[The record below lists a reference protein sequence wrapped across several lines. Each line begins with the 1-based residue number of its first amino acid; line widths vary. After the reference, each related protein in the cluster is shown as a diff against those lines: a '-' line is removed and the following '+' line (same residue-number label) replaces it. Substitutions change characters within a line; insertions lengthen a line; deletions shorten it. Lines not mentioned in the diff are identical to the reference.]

1 MDDKSPSKA
10 KVWRCHILST
20 IGEHRAL
27 RILRQSRLFQ
37 LILRKRIWRLGAY
50 LLLFLLGLKLLMF
63 LIPLPKSGLFRSSA
77 TLVFDRNARLLRA
90 FTARDDMWRI
100 RTSIERISPVL
111 QKFQLT
117 YEDRWFYWHPGVNPA
132 ALARAFR
139 QNLAA
144 GRIVSGGSTLTMQIA
159 RMIEPKSRTWYHKL
173 REILRAIQL
182 EQRFG
187 KRQLLEIYYN
197 IAPYGGN
204 IEGVAAAAWL
214 YFGKEPS
221 QLSFGEA
228 ALLTALPNSP
238 TALRPDLNPKRAR
251 MARDKVLRRVFQ
263 RRLISKVE
271 YREALAEPIPT
282 GRQELPIIA
291 PHFCEEIAR
300 SYPDESRIYTT
311 LNLRSQLMIEDL
323 LRARIHSLRNE
334 AISNGAV
341 IILDNRSHELIAA
354 AGSADFWDRA
364 AAGEVNGYRAP
375 RSPGSA
381 LKPFIYALGFDQGV
395 ISPRHYLEDVPID
408 FRGGYSPEN
417 YDRKFSGTVSVQE
430 ALERSLN
437 VPAIN
442 LLRQLGDYG
451 LYQLLRRVKFS
462 TVAPEDRYGLTIA
475 LGGCEVTLL
484 ELTALYSAL
493 ANRGLYQLPKFRRE
507 QADCETIRLFSPGAA
522 YLVTEILTKVTRPD
536 LPTCWEF
543 TSLPRIAWKT
553 GTSYGHRDAWSIG
566 YNPQYTVGV
575 WVGNFSGVGQ
585 PGIIG
590 AEAAAP
596 LLFDIFNKVGGNLA
610 PWFTRPRSVG
620 TRQVCALSGG
630 VPGPYCRHLVSES
643 YLIDRAPQQEC
654 PFHQAFLIDIR
665 TGYRLPPH
673 YATTQQSIS
682 KTYIKWPPR
691 VAAWLEGNGA
701 PAEPI
706 PQLLPEWQK
715 LLPGGAP
722 VIRSPSANYLY
733 QLREGIDPQYQK
745 ICLEAAASNDVHK
758 LYWFVDGKLTGTAR
772 PGEKLFYPPEIGE
785 HWVVCQD
792 DQGRSAKVKLMVRE

>member
-1 MDDKSPSKA
+1 MDDRSPSGSEF
-10 KVWRCHILST
+10 WRRRLLQAIR
-20 IGEHRAL
+20 EHCFL
-27 RILRQSRLFQ
+27 RTLRQNRLFQ
-37 LILRKRIWRLGAY
+37 LIAKKRIWRIGAY
-50 LLLFLLGLKLLMF
+50 LLLSLLGFKLLIF
-63 LIPLPKSGLFRSSA
+63 LIPLPGPRLFRPSA
-77 TLVFDRNARLLRA
+77 TLVFDRKARLLRA
-90 FTARDDMWRI
+90 FTACDDMWRI
-100 RTSIERISPVL
+100 RTSIGRISPIL
-111 QKFQLT
+111 QKFQLA

-144 GRIVSGGSTLTMQIA
+144 RRIVSGGSTLTMQIA

-173 REILRAIQL
+173 EEILRAIQL

-238 TALRPDLNPKRAR
+238 TALRPDLYPQRAR
-251 MARDKVLRRVFQ
+251 VARDKVLQRVFQ
-263 RRLISKVE
+263 KGLISKAE
-271 YREALAEPIPT
+271 YREALAEPIPA
-282 GRQELPIIA
+282 GRQELPTIA

-300 SYPDESRIYTT
+300 NFPDESRIYST
-311 LNLRSQLMIEDL
+311 LNLRTQLMVEDL
-323 LRARIHSLRNE
+323 LRARIRSLRNE

-341 IILDNRSHELIAA
+341 VILDNRTHELIAA
-354 AGSADFWDRA
+354 AGSADFGDQA
-364 AAGEVNGYRAP
+364 ASGQVNGYRAP

-395 ISPRHYLEDVPID
+395 ISPHHYLEDVPID

-417 YDRKFSGTVSVQE
+417 YDRKFSGTVTAQE
-430 ALERSLN
+430 ALEHSLN

-442 LLRQLGDYG
+442 LLRQLDDYG
-451 LYQLLRRVKFS
+451 LYQLLRRAKFT

-484 ELTALYSAL
+484 ELTALYSSL
-493 ANRGLYQLPKFRRE
+493 ANRGFYQLPKLRRD
-507 QADCETIRLFSPGAA
+507 QASCETTRLFSPGAA
-522 YLVTEILTKVTRPD
+522 YLVTEILTNVTRPD

-566 YNPQYTVGV
+566 YNPKYTVGV

-596 LLFDIFNKVGGNLA
+596 LLFDIFNKAGGNLA
-610 PWFTRPRSVG
+610 TWFTRPSSVG

-630 VPGPYCRHLVSES
+630 LPGPYCRHLVTES

-654 PFHQAFLIDIR
+654 PFHQAFLIDAR

-673 YATTQQSIS
+673 YATTRQSVT

-691 VAAWLEGNGA
+691 VAAWLEGNGT
-701 PAEPI
+701 PTEPI

-715 LLPGGAP
+715 FLPGGAP

-733 QLREGIDPQYQK
+733 QLREGIDPKYQK

-772 PGEKLFYPPEIGE
+772 PGEKLFYPPVIGE
-785 HWVVCQD
+785 HRVVCQD
-792 DQGRSAKVKLMVRE
+792 DQGRSAKVKLTVRE